1 MSKYTAMVAENPG
14 KYPSRMGQPWS
25 DAEDQELLDMLSHKC
40 SIEEISESVQ
50 RTPGSIRSRTDL
62 HIRNMAVKPTSI
74 DIIAE
79 ELNVT
84 EIYILKVL
92 KKAGT
97 ELKKEPVKEVLTS
110 PRIEK
115 QDMLMYLLVDIKELL
130 TEIRDN
136 TRPVEYKPV
145 KYEPPTDD
153 SDIEVEEYEYEGDS
167 IIGRYKDGKR
177 LVLRLSGFKGEG
189 DWNVAGTCPVR
200 FEGDEGWVEAGDDKS
215 IVTSSENLLEGQPTE
230 SLSGTDPIKHVREF
244 LDCVKT
250 RKQPAANADNT
261 RFGHIACHV
270 AAIGWQLGR
279 KVRFDPKT
287 ETFIDDEEANRMC
300 SRTRRDPWHA

>member
-25 DAEDQELLDMLSHKC
+25 NAEDQELLDMLSHKC
-40 SIEEISESVQ
+40 SKEEISESVQ

-92 KKAGT
+92 KKAGS

-136 TRPVEYKPV
+136 TKPV

-153 SDIEVEEYEYEGDS
+153 SDIEVEEYEYEGEE
-167 IIGRYKDGKR
+167 Y
-177 LVLRLSGFKGEG
+177 LV
-189 DWNVAGTCPVR
+189 
-200 FEGDEGWVEAGDDKS
+200 
-215 IVTSSENLLEGQPTE
+215 
-230 SLSGTDPIKHVREF
+230 
-244 LDCVKT
+244 
-250 RKQPAANADNT
+250 
-261 RFGHIACHV
+261 
-270 AAIGWQLGR
+270 
-279 KVRFDPKT
+279 DPKT
-287 ETFIDDEEANRMC
+287 KKIYTDDGDFIGYWYKDEPILNPFRKV
-300 SRTRRDPWHA
+300 

>member
-40 SIEEISESVQ
+40 SKEEISESVQ

-92 KKAGT
+92 KKAGS

-136 TRPVEYKPV
+136 TKPV

-153 SDIEVEEYEYEGDS
+153 SDIEVEEYEYEGEE
-167 IIGRYKDGKR
+167 Y
-177 LVLRLSGFKGEG
+177 LV
-189 DWNVAGTCPVR
+189 
-200 FEGDEGWVEAGDDKS
+200 
-215 IVTSSENLLEGQPTE
+215 
-230 SLSGTDPIKHVREF
+230 
-244 LDCVKT
+244 
-250 RKQPAANADNT
+250 
-261 RFGHIACHV
+261 
-270 AAIGWQLGR
+270 
-279 KVRFDPKT
+279 DPKT
-287 ETFIDDEEANRMC
+287 KKIYTDDGDFIGYWYKDEPILNPFRKV
-300 SRTRRDPWHA
+300 

>member
-50 RTPGSIRSRTDL
+50 RTPGSIRSRTNI

-92 KKAGT
+92 KKAGS

-136 TRPVEYKPV
+136 TKPV

-153 SDIEVEEYEYEGDS
+153 SDIEVEEYEYEGEE
-167 IIGRYKDGKR
+167 Y
-177 LVLRLSGFKGEG
+177 LV
-189 DWNVAGTCPVR
+189 
-200 FEGDEGWVEAGDDKS
+200 
-215 IVTSSENLLEGQPTE
+215 
-230 SLSGTDPIKHVREF
+230 
-244 LDCVKT
+244 
-250 RKQPAANADNT
+250 
-261 RFGHIACHV
+261 
-270 AAIGWQLGR
+270 
-279 KVRFDPKT
+279 DPKT
-287 ETFIDDEEANRMC
+287 KKIYTDDGDFIGYWYKDEPVLNPFRKV
-300 SRTRRDPWHA
+300 